1 MTVGGTGDV
10 LTGVVAGFLAK
21 GTTPMSAAVGA
32 AVANGLAGVSAA
44 EEKGLHITPEDLL
57 NHLPRVLKK
66 YDRLV

>member
-1 MTVGGTGDV
+1 
-10 LTGVVAGFLAK
+10 
-21 GTTPMSAAVGA
+21 MSAAVGA